1 MASNVDLPSPGG
13 AGINDCPHI
22 ASACHPPVKLS
33 LADLVHRGSKIVGTR
48 DRKLALVDGGVFN
61 NLGTDWDLTQRNTV
75 VAADYMVLHPS
86 HSIPVATRIIVDASA
101 ESDIGP
107 SRLASFPVIGS
118 IHNEV
123 FSATFS

>member
-1 MASNVDLPSPGG
+1 MTVPILL
-13 AGINDCPHI
+13 
-22 ASACHPPVKLS
+22 PPVKLS
-33 LADLVHRGSKIVGTR
+33 LADLVHRGSEIVGTR